1 LKKKLIISRDVNFD
15 EDVVWNWNDE
25 ERIEAEKEI
34 DVFNDKSETAEV
46 EVGEDEFDDRLVRGF
61 RSLTDVYQRCNVAIF
76 EPMNY
81 EETANDPNW
90 VAAMKV
96 ELLMIEKN
104 ETWSLVNRPFDKKI
118 IGVKWVFKIELNV
131 DGSINKYK
139 ARLVVKGYAQQYG
152 IDFFDTFA
160 PVARLDT
167 IRLLLALSAHQNW
180 KVYQLDVKSAFLNGF
195 LEEEIYVE
203 QPEGFVKLGAE
214 DKVFKLKKALYGLKQ
229 APKAWYNRIDHFLLK
244 KGFIKSLSE
253 LTLYVRVKSHDVLI
267 VSLYVDDLLITGSN
281 FELVEQFKV
290 QMFED
295 FEMTDLGEMA
305 FFLGM
310 EVYQTYDGIFIG
322 QQKYAKEVL
331 KKFNME
337 GCKEMSTPLMHNEK
351 FCKDDGSNR
360 ADERLYKS
368 LIGCLMYLTAT
379 RPDIQFAISLLSR
392 FMHCTSELNLKS
404 AKRVLRYI
412 KGTLE
417 FGIMFGRMVEVNLHG
432 FSDSD

>member
-1 LKKKLIISRDVNFD
+1 M
-15 EDVVWNWNDE
+15 
-25 ERIEAEKEI
+25 
-34 DVFNDKSETAEV
+34 
-46 EVGEDEFDDRLVRGF
+46 RGF

-81 EETANDPNW
+81 EEAANDPNW
-90 VAAMKV
+90 VAAMKA

-104 ETWSLVNRPFDKKI
+104 ETWSLVDRPFDKKT
-118 IGVKWVFKIELNV
+118 IGVKWVFKIKLNA

-139 ARLVVKGYAQQYG
+139 VRLVVKGYVEQFG
-152 IDFFDTFA
+152 TDFFA

-167 IRLLLALSAHQNW
+167 IRLLVALSVHQNW

-203 QPEGFVKLGAE
+203 QPEGFVKLGAN

-229 APKAWYNRIDHFLLK
+229 APKAWYNRIDDFLLK
-244 KGFIKSLSE
+244 KGFIKSPSE
-253 LTLYVRVKSHDVLI
+253 LTLYVRVKNHDVLI
-267 VSLYVDDLLITGSN
+267 VSLYVDDLLVTGSK

-295 FEMTDLGEMA
+295 FEITDLGDMA

-310 EVYQTYDGIFIG
+310 KIHQTNDGIFMG

-331 KKFNME
+331 KKFNMKS
-337 GCKEMSTPLMHNEK
+337 CKEISTTLMQNEK
-351 FCKDDGSNR
+351 LCKDDGSNR
-360 ADERLYKS
+360 VDERLYRS
-368 LIGCLMYLTAT
+368 LIGCLIYLTAT
-379 RPDIQFAISLLSR
+379 QPDIQFVVSLLSR
-392 FMHCTSELNLKS
+392 FMHCASELHLKS

-412 KGTLE
+412 KGTL
-417 FGIMFGRMVEVNLHG
+417 
-432 FSDSD
+432 